1 MMLDLRQIFEV
12 PDTSMELNTAVS
24 LSGIDFHGVHPFET
38 PISVKGRIENRLGV
52 VTVQCEVAFTL
63 HYLCDRCLKEE
74 YKDCRMQF
82 SHVLCN
88 EPNVDF
94 SDDRIEVQG
103 NSLDLDDLIMN
114 DILLELPTKLLC
126 RDDCKGLCPEC
137 GKNLNDGTCS
147 CRKETVDP
155 RLAVLKQLLDH
166 HD

>member
-1 MMLDLRQIFEV
+1 M
-12 PDTSMELNTAVS
+12 
-24 LSGIDFHGVHPFET
+24 
-38 PISVKGRIENRLGV
+38 
-52 VTVQCEVAFTL
+52 
-63 HYLCDRCLKEE
+63 
-74 YKDCRMQF
+74 
-82 SHVLCN
+82 
-88 EPNVDF
+88 DF

-103 NSLDLDDLIMN
+103 YSLDLDDLIMN

-126 RDDCKGLCPEC
+126 RDDCMGLCPEC